1 MRDQNHSTEIIESVR
16 LHPPSESFE
25 SGVESG
31 SFGEGDAMKSGQQRV
46 AEADV
51 RAVLESRG
59 GDSALVLVAQ
69 PIVDLKRGTV
79 VGYETLARF
88 ELASGPASPDRVFA
102 VASAMGRGPELDAI
116 VIERALELAATKPRN
131 CFLTIN
137 VDPNHLATDEVG
149 DVIRQHGDL
158 SGIIFELTEHNRA
171 EDLSLVKMC
180 TERLRRS
187 GAMIAIDDA
196 GAGHSGLKQ
205 IVELAPQFIKVDREL
220 VAGIDTNESKRVL
233 LQMLGDLADRLDAW
247 VLAEG
252 IETTAELETLAK
264 LGIPLGQGYFLGR
277 PAAPW
282 STLPE
287 QASTRLSRIARRR
300 PPSLGPAQRAK
311 GLRAPDRTPL
321 VLDLVEQPVICSGD
335 DEWPTQAELA
345 FRVDGLG
352 RPIEMRIVDE
362 HGARVRLEHDLLR
375 VKTKCPI
382 PEITLRATT
391 RSERL
396 RADPIVAIDERG
408 VLEGVVTM
416 HRITSALAHRC
427 VLLDELAQ
435 AAPASGEPTSGVIAR
450 TTLQTVRT
458 MPAVAA
464 GTRGRLPH

>member
-25 SGVESG
+25 SDSESG
-31 SFGEGDAMKSGQQRV
+31 SFGEGHAMKNVQQRV
-46 AEADV
+46 SDSDV
-51 RAVLESRG
+51 RAVLEDQSG
-59 GDSALVLVAQ
+59 VSLVAQ

-79 VGYETLARF
+79 IGYETLARF
-88 ELASGPASPDRVFA
+88 ELASGPAAPDRVFA
-102 VASAMGRGPELDAI
+102 VASAMGRGPELDAL
-116 VIERALELAATKPRN
+116 VIERALELASTKPRN

-137 VDPNHLATDEVG
+137 VDPNHLASEEVG
-149 DVIRQHGDL
+149 DVIRRHGDL
-158 SGIIFELTEHNRA
+158 AGIIFELTEHNRA
-171 EDLSLVKMC
+171 EDLSLVKLC

-247 VLAEG
+247 MLAEG
-252 IETTAELETLAK
+252 IETSAELETLAE

-277 PAAPW
+277 PGAPW
-282 STLPE
+282 SPLPE
-287 QASTRLSRIARRR
+287 QASTRLSSIAKRR

-321 VLDLVEQPVICSGD
+321 VFDLAEPPVVCSGD
-335 DEWPTQAELA
+335 DEWPALAELA

-352 RPIEMRIVDE
+352 RPIEMRIVDD
-362 HGARVRLEHDLLR
+362 HGSRIRLEHDLLR
-375 VKTKCPI
+375 VKTKCPV
-382 PEITLRATT
+382 PEMALRATT
-391 RSERL
+391 RPERL

-408 VLEGVVTM
+408 VLEGVITM

-427 VLLDELAQ
+427 VLLDELARP
-435 AAPASGEPTSGVIAR
+435 APASGEPASGVIAR
-450 TTLQTVRT
+450 TTIQTVRS

-464 GTRGRLPH
+464 GNRGRLPH